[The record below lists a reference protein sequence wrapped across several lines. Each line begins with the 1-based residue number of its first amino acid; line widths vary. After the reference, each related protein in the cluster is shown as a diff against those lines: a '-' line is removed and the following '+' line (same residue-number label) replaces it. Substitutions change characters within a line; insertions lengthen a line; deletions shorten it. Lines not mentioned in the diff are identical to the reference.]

1 MSSKVLVDEL
11 AGKTAAGNITI
22 TSEGGAATMQLQ
34 QGLTK
39 QFLMMNADQVPNDS
53 LNTSSVTDSATG
65 DFTVNFSNNFSNSI
79 GIALSGA
86 AAFARVTLT
95 YGPGTEPNTTTS
107 TIRCATTYA
116 SGTNYVYYDNYE
128 TSVLCS
134 GDLA

>member
-65 DFTVNFSNNFSNSI
+65 DFTVNFTNNFSNLI
-79 GIALSGA
+79 FLLSR
-86 AAFARVTLT
+86 FNR
-95 YGPGTEPNTTTS
+95 S
-107 TIRCATTYA
+107 FKRI
-116 SGTNYVYYDNYE
+116 
-128 TSVLCS
+128 
-134 GDLA
+134 